1 MTSKLN
7 NNSAYLLEQKINN
20 ELNSDFS
27 TYLDFCLS
35 EKILSERE
43 FYIINKRIAGETL
56 DKIGKHFNLTSERIR
71 QIVHSSIFS
80 LKHPKV
86 YAKFKIYIAN

>member
-1 MTSKLN
+1 MTRKRC
-7 NNSAYLLEQKINN
+7 LLEQKINN

-43 FYIINKRIAGETL
+43 FYIINKRIEGETL
-56 DKIGKHFNLTSERIR
+56 DKIGKHFNLTRQRIR
-71 QIVHSSIFS
+71 QIESSSIFR
-80 LKHPKV
+80 LIQPKV
-86 YAKFKIYIAN
+86 YAKFKIYISN

>member
-1 MTSKLN
+1 MTRKL
-7 NNSAYLLEQKINN
+7 YPVEQKINN

-43 FYIINKRIAGETL
+43 LYIINKRIAGETL
-56 DKIGKHFNLTSERIR
+56 DKIGKHFNLTRQRIR
-71 QIVHSSIFS
+71 QIEYSSIFR
-80 LKHPKV
+80 LIHPKV